1 MKYWRESIAVANR
14 ILIELFYR
22 RRNILFWAI
31 FPLVILWLNTLIVA
45 ERGKLPINEA
55 MSYIAPASL
64 VGVALFFSCL
74 GGSISTIVAERE
86 QKTLKRLFLSPLSGA
101 SYFAGI
107 FLAYLTIAMGQ
118 STLVYL
124 VTIGCG
130 AQFAGSLFLGLVVL
144 ILSVMAYVGV
154 GFILG
159 TQLTKRTEDVN
170 TIIATF
176 GVPLLIAGGSFIP
189 VRFFPK
195 VLLNLAKFNPIYHM
209 NESLVGV
216 WYRGNETIQEI
227 DVHFRFLSIFALTVS
242 IIGWLSY
249 RKMLTTENT
258 L

>member
-1 MKYWRESIAVANR
+1 MAVAKR

-22 RRNILFWAI
+22 RRNLLFWAI
-31 FPLVILWLNTLIVA
+31 FPLILLWLNTFIVA
-45 ERGKLPINEA
+45 ERGKLPITEA

-86 QKTLKRLFLSPLSGA
+86 HKTIKRLFLSPLSGG

-107 FLAYLTIAMGQ
+107 FLAYLTIALGQ
-118 STLVYL
+118 SALVYL
-124 VTIGCG
+124 VTIAFG
-130 AQFAGSLFLGLVVL
+130 AKFVGSLWLGLVIL
-144 ILSVMAYVGV
+144 ILSVIAYVGV

-159 TQLTKRTEDVN
+159 TQLAKRTEDVN

-189 VRFFPK
+189 VRFFPQ

-209 NESLVGV
+209 NEALIGV
-216 WYRGNETIQEI
+216 WFRGYETIQEI
-227 DVHFRFLSIFALTVS
+227 DFHFQFLLIFALSVS
-242 IIGWLSY
+242 IAGWLSY
-249 RKMLTTENT
+249 RKMLSLEKR